1 MALMQAAVSDQAI
14 EQLLTADEVAERLR
28 VSRDWVWDHSSRRL
42 PYLPV
47 IRMSDGAL
55 RYRSSEIEEF
65 LNERAQAAQLRRK
78 RR

>member
-1 MALMQAAVSDQAI
+1 MEYVRASRDLETVDA
-14 EQLLTADEVAERLR
+14 LLTAEDVAQRLR
-28 VSRDWVWDHSSRRL
+28 VSRDWVWDHSSRRM

-55 RYRSSEIEEF
+55 RYRPSEIEEF
-65 LNERAQAAQLRRK
+65 LKERERASSLRRK

>member
-1 MALMQAAVSDQAI
+1 MQGQVSDQAI
-14 EQLLTADEVAERLR
+14 EQLLTAEDVAQRLR
-28 VSRDWVWDHSSRRL
+28 VSRDWVWDHSTRRL

-65 LNERAQAAQLRRK
+65 LNERSQAAQLRR
-78 RR
+78 RRR

>member
-1 MALMQAAVSDQAI
+1 MALMQAAVSDQAL

-65 LNERAQAAQLRRK
+65 LNERAQAAHLRRK